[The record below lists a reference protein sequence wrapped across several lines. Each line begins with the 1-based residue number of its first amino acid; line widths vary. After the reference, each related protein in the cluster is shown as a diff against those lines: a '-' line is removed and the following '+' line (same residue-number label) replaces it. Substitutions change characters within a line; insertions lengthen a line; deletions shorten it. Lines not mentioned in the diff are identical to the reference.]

1 MPPAFVDS
9 VWTIAR
15 KELMLHLKTKRLLVI
30 GGVFAALI
38 IIISLYGGYLTG
50 QTQDEPTYE
59 QGAGAVMSIVFSF
72 SAFFP
77 AILAVAMTYDAIVG
91 EKVNHSMY
99 LLISKPVR
107 RESIFL
113 GKLLGAWLAVALV
126 YIVVFSLGFVLVLG
140 MAGTA
145 PTADGAAD
153 VYGAVGIILLGTGAW
168 MTLVMLYSSLF
179 KTTASTLI
187 TAILSWLFV
196 LSLVSQ
202 AGLIYYAVS
211 ISGQDVELNVNV
223 NYTPMPGNQTI
234 LTFTGFAMI
243 NPMPINVSVTDA
255 QGNPVLNELP
265 GADNASHS
273 FVVSPGLYDWTVAA
287 EGDSTTAGAF
297 SNGTVYVV
305 PGASMSF
312 GMAAMDD
319 DMYDNDVAFSLT
331 DGAGQP
337 FPGGEYSV
345 AASGSPSFVQ
355 LDATAF
361 AEKNLTEGPFVAS
374 VALGNE
380 TVYFSTFY
388 SYGES
393 LSGDLAI
400 FAALSGENDDAPGYV
415 RAMYAIN
422 PDNCMGAYNYLFN
435 HDYVGIL
442 TMTESIGSLVAFSAV
457 CLALGLVVFRRKSL
471 A

>member
-9 VWTIAR
+9 IWTVAR
-15 KELMLHLKTKRLLVI
+15 KELLLHLKTKRLLVI

-50 QTQDEPTYE
+50 QAQDEPTYE
-59 QGAGAVMSIVFSF
+59 QGAGAVMSAVFSF

-126 YIVVFSLGFVLVLG
+126 YVVVFSLGFVLVLG
-140 MAGTA
+140 MAGA
-145 PTADGAAD
+145 SPTADGAAD

-211 ISGQDVELNVNV
+211 ISGEDVELNVNI

-234 LTFTGFAMI
+234 LTFSGFAMI
-243 NPMPINVSVTDA
+243 NAVSIDVSVSDA

-265 GADNASHS
+265 GSDNTSHS
-273 FVVSPGLYDWTVAA
+273 FVVAPGTYVWSASREGDASGAFASGTVA
-287 EGDSTTAGAF
+287 
-297 SNGTVYVV
+297 VV
-305 PGASMSF
+305 PFASMSF
-312 GMAAMDD
+312 GVAPLDD
-319 DMYDNDVAFSLT
+319 DMYANDVAFSLV
-331 DGAGQP
+331 DGMGEA
-337 FPGGEYSV
+337 FLGGEYSI
-345 AASGSPSFVQ
+345 SDGGSPAFVQ
-355 LDATAF
+355 LEVTAF
-361 AEKNLTEGPFVAS
+361 AEKNLTEGAFAAEVR
-374 VALGNE
+374 VNGQ
-380 TVYFSTFY
+380 TVLQSTFN
-388 SYGES
+388 SYGEK
-393 LSGDLAI
+393 LSGNLAI

-435 HDYVGIL
+435 PDYVGIL
-442 TMTESIGSLVAFSAV
+442 TLGESIGSLTAFTITSMAI
-457 CLALGLVVFRRKSL
+457 GLIIFKRKSL